1 MKKYGIFEI
10 GDDNIPVFIAMYERY
25 SEAEKNIPKDK
36 KFYFIILIYSSHER
50 EDFELGKGA
59 ESIRSYK

>member
-10 GDDNIPVFIAMYERY
+10 GADNKPIFLAMYERY

-36 KFYFIILIYSSHER
+36 KFYLIILIYSSHER
-50 EDFELGKGA
+50 DDFELGKGA